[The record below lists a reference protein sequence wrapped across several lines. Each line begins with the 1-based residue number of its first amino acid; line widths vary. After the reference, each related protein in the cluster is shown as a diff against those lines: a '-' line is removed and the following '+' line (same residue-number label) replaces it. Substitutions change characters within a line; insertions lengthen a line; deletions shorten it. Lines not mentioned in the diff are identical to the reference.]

1 MAWND
6 VIGGV
11 GHIET
16 SLIESEKFNRK
27 IGRFVVGEK
36 WSQEFGSEIA
46 LQSKLAELCD
56 SDPHD
61 LTVFRA
67 PSSLL
72 DVINRTVFT
81 QRKLLFVGSLV
92 YWEIKLD
99 SDFRAPQSPLSEI
112 VTADNLG
119 TQKYP
124 EIFKVLDSS
133 FSKYRNHYT
142 ANPLLDM
149 SSATDSYHNWA
160 SSVLEN
166 NPENVV
172 IVELDRKVA
181 GLAVIHAHQDGPI
194 EILLAGI
201 GEEFQR
207 KGAYVALLSGVCKIA
222 VKRGYKQIVISTQ
235 SRNIAV
241 QKAWAKIGFSP
252 ILSIDTF
259 HSVAS

>member
-11 GHIET
+11 GQIET
-16 SLIESEKFNRK
+16 SLVESQKFNRK
-27 IGRFVVGEK
+27 IGRFVVGEN
-36 WSQEFGSEIA
+36 WNQEFDSELE
-46 LQSKLAELCD
+46 LQSKLCELCD
-56 SDPHD
+56 ADPHE

-72 DVINRTVFT
+72 DVINRTPFT
-81 QRKLLFVGSLV
+81 KRKFLFVGDLV
-92 YWEIKLD
+92 YWEMKLN
-99 SDFRAPQSPLSEI
+99 SDFLALQSPFCEVS
-112 VTADNLG
+112 TADKLG
-119 TQKYP
+119 TTRYP
-124 EIFKVLDSS
+124 EILEVLDSS
-133 FSKYRNHYT
+133 FSNYRNHYT

-149 SSATDSYHNWA
+149 SSATESYHNWA
-160 SSVLEN
+160 ASVLDR

-172 IVELDRKVA
+172 VVELDHKVA
-181 GLAVIHAHQDGPI
+181 GLAVIEGNQEGTN

-207 KGAYVALLSGVCKIA
+207 RGAYVSLLSGVCGISA
-222 VKRGYKQIVISTQ
+222 QRGYEQVVISTQ

-252 ILSIDTF
+252 VLSIDTF
-259 HSVAS
+259 HSLPC